1 MMSVVIYFKN
11 GETALFNDVKDF
23 DIADAN
29 DATYVAFTYFG
40 ASTQVRRK
48 AMFSLNNI
56 AGFAEEIKV

>member
-1 MMSVVIYFKN
+1 MSVIIYFKN
-11 GETALFNDVKDF
+11 GSTALFNDVEDF

-29 DATYVAFTYFG
+29 DVTYVG

-56 AGFAEEIKV
+56 AGFAEEIKA